1 MKKSETEKKFASLQR
16 QMDIVDIK
24 KGTVLLSDG
33 SVRGVLAVSSI
44 NFDLKSQEEQEALV
58 VAYQQFLNT
67 LDFPIQILISTK
79 KFDVDPYLSM
89 LSKNK
94 KKEEN
99 SLLKNQIEDYINFI
113 EELTEITNIMSTYF
127 YIIIPFYPIE
137 SKKDGFFEKISSSL
151 NPKKVIY
158 QQRESFETFRNQLY
172 IRMEQIMDGLSGL
185 GLKIAPLQTEELIEL
200 FYNFYNPSEFEY
212 NEMENIEQIEIDE

>member
-1 MKKSETEKKFASLQR
+1 
-16 QMDIVDIK
+16 
-24 KGTVLLSDG
+24 
-33 SVRGVLAVSSI
+33 
-44 NFDLKSQEEQEALV
+44 
-58 VAYQQFLNT
+58 
-67 LDFPIQILISTK
+67 
-79 KFDVDPYLSM
+79 M

-99 SLLKNQIEDYINFI
+99 LLLKNQIEDYINFI

-185 GLKIAPLQTEELIEL
+185 GLKIAPLQTEELVEL

>member
-99 SLLKNQIEDYINFI
+99 LLLKNQIEDYINFI

-185 GLKIAPLQTEELIEL
+185 GLKIAPLQTEELVEL

>member
-185 GLKIAPLQTEELIEL
+185 GLKIAPLQTEELVEL